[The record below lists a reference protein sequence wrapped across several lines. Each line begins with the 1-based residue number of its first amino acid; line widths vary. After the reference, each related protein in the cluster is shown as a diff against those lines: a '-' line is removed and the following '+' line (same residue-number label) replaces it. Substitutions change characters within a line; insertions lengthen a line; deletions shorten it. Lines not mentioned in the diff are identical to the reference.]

1 MFIASQK
8 KKENIAEYVLY
19 MWQIE
24 DIIRANNLNIESIT
38 ANIIDKF
45 TSLTDKQRQDLIEWY
60 DSLID
65 MMRRENVVEKGHL
78 QINKNTIMSLDE
90 LHTQIMRHDK
100 FATYN
105 AEFYR
110 TLPYIVEIRS
120 KAGDNKSGEIES
132 CFNALYGILM
142 LRLQGKEI
150 SKETA
155 NAINQI
161 SRFLAILSAYY
172 KKDFNNELF
181 TDNHLKKCLRPIKIF
196 MSHTLI
202 LKTSI

>member
-65 MMRRENVVEKGHL
+65 SIFRLFAR
-78 QINKNTIMSLDE
+78 IMSS
-90 LHTQIMRHDK
+90 I
-100 FATYN
+100 
-105 AEFYR
+105 
-110 TLPYIVEIRS
+110 
-120 KAGDNKSGEIES
+120 
-132 CFNALYGILM
+132 C
-142 LRLQGKEI
+142 GK
-150 SKETA
+150 
-155 NAINQI
+155 
-161 SRFLAILSAYY
+161 
-172 KKDFNNELF
+172 
-181 TDNHLKKCLRPIKIF
+181 
-196 MSHTLI
+196 
-202 LKTSI
+202 

>member
-1 MFIASQK
+1 
-8 KKENIAEYVLY
+8 
-19 MWQIE
+19 
-24 DIIRANNLNIESIT
+24 
-38 ANIIDKF
+38 
-45 TSLTDKQRQDLIEWY
+45 
-60 DSLID
+60 
-65 MMRRENVVEKGHL
+65 
-78 QINKNTIMSLDE
+78 MSLDE

-120 KAGDNKSGEIES
+120 KAGENKSGEIES

-181 TDNHLKKCLRPIKIF
+181 TDND
-196 MSHTLI
+196 
-202 LKTSI
+202 

>member
-105 AEFYR
+105 TEFYR

-155 NAINQI
+155 DAINQI

-181 TDNHLKKCLRPIKIF
+181 TDND
-196 MSHTLI
+196 
-202 LKTSI
+202 

>member
-65 MMRRENVVEKGHL
+65 MMRRENVVEKGH
-78 QINKNTIMSLDE
+78 
-90 LHTQIMRHDK
+90 
-100 FATYN
+100 
-105 AEFYR
+105 
-110 TLPYIVEIRS
+110 
-120 KAGDNKSGEIES
+120 
-132 CFNALYGILM
+132 
-142 LRLQGKEI
+142 
-150 SKETA
+150 
-155 NAINQI
+155 
-161 SRFLAILSAYY
+161 
-172 KKDFNNELF
+172 
-181 TDNHLKKCLRPIKIF
+181 
-196 MSHTLI
+196 
-202 LKTSI
+202 